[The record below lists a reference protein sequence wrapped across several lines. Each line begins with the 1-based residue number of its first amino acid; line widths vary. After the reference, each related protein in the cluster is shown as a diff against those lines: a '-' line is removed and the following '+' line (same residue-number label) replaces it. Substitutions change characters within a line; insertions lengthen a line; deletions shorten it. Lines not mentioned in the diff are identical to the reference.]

1 MLNQF
6 SRTELLIGKEAM
18 EKLQSSRVAVFGI
31 GGVGGYTVEAL
42 ARSGVG
48 AIDLVDDDKVCL
60 TNINRQI
67 IATHQTV
74 GKYKVDVAEERIKQ
88 INPDCIVNKH
98 QMFYAPETADK
109 FDFSKY
115 DYVVD
120 AIDTVTGKIALVM
133 QARESGTPIISS
145 MGAGNK
151 MDPTAFEVADIYKTS
166 VCPLARVMRYELK
179 KRGVKKLKV
188 VYSKEKPITPTD
200 DMAISCREHCVCP
213 PGTKRKCTARRAIPG
228 SNAFVPSVVGLIIAS
243 EVVKDLVGYKAE
255 K

>member
-1 MLNQF
+1 MINEF
-6 SRTELLIGKEAM
+6 SRTELLFGED
-18 EKLQSSRVAVFGI
+18 KLNILKKSRVAIFGV
-31 GGVGGYTVEAL
+31 GGVGGYVAEAL

-48 AIDLVDDDKVCL
+48 VIDLVDNDVVSL

-67 IATHQTV
+67 IALHSTI
-74 GKYKVDVAEERIKQ
+74 GMPKVEVMAERIRD
-88 INPDCIVNKH
+88 INPQAVVNVH
-98 QMFYAPETADK
+98 NCFYTPETSGD

-120 AIDTVTGKIALVM
+120 AIDTVAGKIELVM
-133 QARESGTPIISS
+133 QAQSAKTPIICS

-151 MDPTAFEVADIYKTS
+151 LDPTAFEVADIYKTS

-188 VYSKEKPITPTD
+188 VYSKEIPVTPFENEEAED
-200 DMAISCREHCVCP
+200 SS
-213 PGTKRKCTARRAIPG
+213 RRSTPG
-228 SNAFVPSVVGLIIAS
+228 SVAFVPSVAGLVIAS
-243 EVVKDLVGYKAE
+243 EVIKDLVGKE